1 MSDANVMRELRAR
14 IDDLEE
20 QVAERDRR
28 IDALIGAADCGPVA
42 LPWKLMPAE
51 RRLLFALAKAGP
63 AGIEQSR
70 AQVIVSPYGHAGSN
84 VLAAR
89 LSTLRKTL
97 RPDGIEIETRYT
109 IGYAIAEGLDKVRA
123 AFGLEAA

>member
-1 MSDANVMRELRAR
+1 MSDASIMRGLRAR
-14 IDDLEE
+14 IDDLEA

-28 IDALIGAADCGPVA
+28 IEALIGDADCGPVA
-42 LPWKLMPAE
+42 LPWRMSPAE
-51 RRLLFALAKAGP
+51 RRLLFALAKAGA
-63 AGIEQSR
+63 AGVEQSR

-123 AFGLEAA
+123 AFGMEAA